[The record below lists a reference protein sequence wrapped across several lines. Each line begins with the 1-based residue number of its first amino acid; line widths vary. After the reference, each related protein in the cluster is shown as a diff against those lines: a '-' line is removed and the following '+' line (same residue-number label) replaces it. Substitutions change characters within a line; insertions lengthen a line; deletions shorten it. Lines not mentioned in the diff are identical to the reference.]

1 MLIYDANFKLL
12 GMSER
17 ALNLLGYPSFNAFY
31 SNHSDISELFVDK
44 DDFYIYGKRVSFQE
58 YMLKSK
64 KPLLALLK
72 NSKNLEI
79 EIKFEI
85 NNLFFSDENNGY
97 VIFLNSPSVK
107 SQNVQDDFIPKSSV
121 KRSNLLSVDNIFKK
135 TYDLELQNI
144 KNIKLNDLEENTL
157 INDEWLKNT
166 SDNLS
171 LNLGKFINNL
181 KNLINKAYEKEEIL
195 YEAIVLGD
203 LNESVKNLSE
213 IKKLAY
219 SYNIKPLT
227 KAIYR
232 LENSQIDEISK
243 NFRQYKDVI
252 EKIDKTITKRNEIW
266 S

>member
-12 GMSER
+12 GMSEH
-17 ALNLLGYPSFNAFY
+17 ALKLLGYPSFNAFY

-44 DDFYIYGKRVSFQE
+44 EGFYIYGQNVSFQE
-58 YMLKSK
+58 YMFKSQ
-64 KPLLALLK
+64 KPLLILLK

-97 VIFLNSPSVK
+97 VIFLNSPSIK
-107 SQNVQDDFIPKSSV
+107 SQAEQDDFLPKNSV

-135 TYDLELQNI
+135 TYDLELKNI
-144 KNIKLNDLEENTL
+144 KKTKLNDLEESSS
-157 INDEWLKNT
+157 INDEWLKKA

-171 LNLGKFINNL
+171 LNLEKFTNNL
-181 KNLINKAYEKEEIL
+181 KNLVNEAYKKEEIL

-252 EKIDKTITKRNEIW
+252 EKIDKTITKRNDI
-266 S
+266 